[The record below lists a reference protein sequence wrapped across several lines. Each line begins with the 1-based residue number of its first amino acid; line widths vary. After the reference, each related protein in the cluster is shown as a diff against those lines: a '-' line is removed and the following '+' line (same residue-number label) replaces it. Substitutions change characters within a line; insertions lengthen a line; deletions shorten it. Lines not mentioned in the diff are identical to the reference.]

1 MAFKKGNSGN
11 PKGRPKGSQNRA
23 GGKLREVISDFLEN
37 RFEDVVNDFE
47 QLEPKDRIKVYTDLL
62 QYGVPK
68 LQAVTNSVEFEN
80 MTDEQLDALFEKL
93 LKSTSNEN

>member
-1 MAFKKGNSGN
+1 MPFKKGSSGN
-11 PKGRPKGSQNRA
+11 SAGRPKGSQNRA

-68 LQAVTNSVEFEN
+68 LQAVSNSIEFEN
-80 MTDEQLDALFEKL
+80 MTDEQLDAIFEKL